1 MMHAVSAQ
9 RPVHSPIAYGDQ
21 AASSKISSPGGH
33 PGAGFRGNGAPALPS
48 ISPRKTAES
57 GLSLLR
63 DLALARTP
71 GAPLQAGAASFADQ
85 VAGTQPQPGDMDLA
99 KLSAATYGDA
109 VPEGWS
115 EVTADQMADL
125 GIDPAMFSDDQ
136 TGFAARMY
144 VDEDGHYVVAYR
156 GSNDLQD
163 WMQNVTQGRGNSTAQ
178 YQQAAALAEHV
189 HGALSA
195 LGKGDDLVF
204 TGHSLGG
211 GLASLA
217 AMVTGAPAVT
227 FNAAGV
233 HDATLLAHGID
244 PAQVRQDALGG
255 QIRAYRIAGEPLTGL
270 QEKGILA
277 GAVPDALGV
286 PIPLAPADNKPWIPD
301 EIERWSWHNPQPVI
315 DALEKAQPW
324 A

>member
-9 RPVHSPIAYGDQ
+9 RAPHSPAGCGDH
-21 AASSKISSPGGH
+21 AAWWGASGPGGI
-33 PGAGFRGNGAPALPS
+33 GAPEFRRRGIPAAPGLV
-48 ISPRKTAES
+48 PRNAAES
-57 GLSLLR
+57 GLILLR
-63 DLALARTP
+63 DLAAWRP
-71 GAPLQAGAASFADQ
+71 GSGQMAAASFAGQ
-85 VAGTQPQPGDMDLA
+85 AAGTQPQPGDMDFA
-99 KLSAATYGDA
+99 ALSAATYGDA

-115 EVTADQMADL
+115 EVTPGQMAAL
-125 GIDPAMFSDDQ
+125 GIDASMFSDVR

-156 GSNDLQD
+156 GSDDLMD
-163 WMQNVTQGRGNSTAQ
+163 WIQNVAQGAGTATAQ
-178 YQQAAALAEHV
+178 YHQAAALAEHV

-233 HDATLLAHGID
+233 HDTTLLAHGVD
-244 PAQVRQDALGG
+244 PAQARQDALGG
-255 QIRAYRIAGEPLTGL
+255 QIRAYRTAGEPLTGL
-270 QEKGILA
+270 QEDGILA

-286 PIPLAPADNKPWIPD
+286 PIRLAPADNKHWIPD